1 MNKTFGQFTNTS
13 ELIDP
18 TSDATISGGLSVG
31 SNLSIAADKKIVLG
45 DKDLSSVIKEDGGKD
60 LLSGQ
65 TFDLESGDGMLKA
78 LSAVISALGGTFA
91 TATAMLMACFSL
103 NAAEPGTADS
113 FKDYSMRSPI
123 VTNAVQAFNAA
134 FDSAVAPTGT
144 LAKAVADEDGLT
156 IAKLVLE
163 AQKTSCV
170 TNDASGLKDID
181 QIIVEFNENKRSGSI
196 YLGPEYTNMLQNTA
210 SKAIMIKPDGVIFN
224 GSTNNVYVTNMPAVI
239 RFTQLLGTNV
249 WLKVEYAD

>member
-1 MNKTFGQFTNTS
+1 
-13 ELIDP
+13 
-18 TSDATISGGLSVG
+18 
-31 SNLSIAADKKIVLG
+31 
-45 DKDLSSVIKEDGGKD
+45 
-60 LLSGQ
+60 
-65 TFDLESGDGMLKA
+65 MLKA

-170 TNDASGLKDID
+170 TNDASELKDID
-181 QIIVEFNENKRSGSI
+181 
-196 YLGPEYTNMLQNTA
+196 
-210 SKAIMIKPDGVIFN
+210 
-224 GSTNNVYVTNMPAVI
+224 
-239 RFTQLLGTNV
+239 
-249 WLKVEYAD
+249 